1 MRVTSLLC
9 GPWADL
15 WPFNGLYCKPYAADR
30 CASVQSFVPYK
41 AFQAGLSI
49 HINSGVYS
57 QKRCVVWDRLII
69 CESGNFLKNISRWN
83 TDSRSGGTLISP
95 PMVAALT
102 RYSFPTLKLYF
113 KTQLV
118 KQANRNKTKR
128 IDAKQSQATWSV
140 AVLKISN

>member
-15 WPFNGLYCKPYAADR
+15 RPFNGLYCKQYAADR

-41 AFQAGLSI
+41 AFRAGLST

-57 QKRCVVWDRLII
+57 QKRCVVRDRLILQKRNFPQKHFPMKYRQ
-69 CESGNFLKNISRWN
+69 SKRGNL
-83 TDSRSGGTLISP
+83 SP
-95 PMVAALT
+95 PMVAAFTL
-102 RYSFPTLKLYF
+102 YSFPTLKLYF
-113 KTQLV
+113 KTSTTGETSES
-118 KQANRNKTKR
+118 KQDEANRCKTKPS
-128 IDAKQSQATWSV
+128 DVKYS

>member
-9 GPWADL
+9 GLWADL
-15 WPFNGLYCKPYAADR
+15 WPFNGLYRKPYAADR

-41 AFQAGLSI
+41 AFQAGLST

-102 RYSFPTLKLYF
+102 RYSFPTLKLVF
-113 KTQLV
+113 QDTTGETSES
-118 KQANRNKTKR
+118 KQDEANRCKTKPS
-128 IDAKQSQATWSV
+128 DVKCSGTE
-140 AVLKISN
+140 N

>member
-15 WPFNGLYCKPYAADR
+15 WPLMGCTVNRTPLTDVPPFKVSSHIRRFKRVSRPTLTVVCTHKRDVWYETGW
-30 CASVQSFVPYK
+30 SFAK
-41 AFQAGLSI
+41 AEISSKTFPDEIQTVEAG
-49 HINSGVYS
+49 
-57 QKRCVVWDRLII
+57 
-69 CESGNFLKNISRWN
+69 EP
-83 TDSRSGGTLISP
+83 LISP

-128 IDAKQSQATWSV
+128 IDSKQSQATWSV